1 MTNYSSMQQAGA
13 AKVELVNAFMRGV
26 YGWMGA
32 GLGVTALVALA
43 VQSSP
48 TLLGALFNYDPTTGA
63 VGLSGT
69 VIVLLL
75 AELGLVFFL
84 SARIGSM
91 NPSTATTLFLV
102 YSGLNGLTLT
112 PILLAY
118 TSTSVFSTF
127 VTTAGMFGA
136 MSVYGMVTK
145 KDLTSWGGFLSMG
158 LIGLII
164 AMVVNLF
171 LQSPAMAFVISGIG
185 VLVFLGLTAYDT
197 QRLKTMGEQMPA
209 DAAVIRRGSILG
221 ALTLY
226 LDFINIFLMLLQFM
240 GDRR

>member
-1 MTNYSSMQQAGA
+1 MTNYSSMQQAGT

-48 TLLGALFNYDPTTGA
+48 TLLGALFNYDPATGA

-145 KDLTSWGGFLSMG
+145 KDLTSWGGFLFMG